1 MLYAVITVLFVLL
14 IILTLIAK
22 RSDRG
27 EEFTSTMSDKDLE
40 DNVKRLAISLRSG
53 ELVGAIPNIN
63 AHLRVIKRAY
73 KTLLNKVDNGQSLSE
88 CVKLLY

>member
-53 ELVGAIPNIN
+53 DRKSV
-63 AHLRVIKRAY
+63 V
-73 KTLLNKVDNGQSLSE
+73 
-88 CVKLLY
+88 

>member
-63 AHLRVIKRAY
+63 AHLRVIKERTKRY
-73 KTLLNKVDNGQSLSE
+73 
-88 CVKLLY
+88 